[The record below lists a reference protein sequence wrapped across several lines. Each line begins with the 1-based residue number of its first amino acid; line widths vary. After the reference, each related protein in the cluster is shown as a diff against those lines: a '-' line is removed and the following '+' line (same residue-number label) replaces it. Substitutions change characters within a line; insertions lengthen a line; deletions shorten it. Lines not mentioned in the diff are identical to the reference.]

1 MKFMPRPDLH
11 LASASSTSVSRSF
24 NLIAFLGCTLSFG
37 CAGPHTPLG
46 AVWTWKPVSAHSTSF
61 TSESSHPAGLRIQF
75 LPSRQVLHSAS
86 LWRIQVEDVQGD
98 LDLSSLRVRYQGF
111 DVTQS
116 FLRRARTRQLWK
128 DRLLVVD
135 APFVRLDAEK
145 THPIE
150 VSYQSSS
157 GLWAVANFEPPT
169 CSMFTADRRA
179 MHTGDFEVSRAMLEQ
194 ITHAAREAGF
204 SPALLTGLIA
214 QESRF
219 DPRTVSWAR
228 ALGLTQITGIAE
240 SEIVQ
245 SHSDWPRFAGI
256 EQMDASEIR
265 RRILLGEIHR
275 GNEWR
280 LDPNLSIRGGVD
292 YTRQLA
298 GRWSGPENLRAIRET
313 FSDPEV
319 AFTQLVLASY
329 HSGYARV
336 AGAFRRRGKDWLG
349 ASELREARKYVNRVF
364 SYCHHF
370 GEPADLPT
378 LPANAVRSL
387 PKVHSIQEETDAHA
401 S

>member
-1 MKFMPRPDLH
+1 MPRPDSHRVSSSHRAFWLFG
-11 LASASSTSVSRSF
+11 LALGCSAS
-24 NLIAFLGCTLSFG
+24 G

-46 AVWTWKPVSAHSTSF
+46 AVWTWRPVSAHSTGF
-61 TSESSHPAGLRIQF
+61 ASESSNPAGLRIRF
-75 LPSRQVLHSAS
+75 LPSRQVLHSPS
-86 LWRIQVEDVQGD
+86 PWRIQVEDVQGD
-98 LDLSSLRVRYQGF
+98 LDHASLRVRYQGF

-116 FLRRARTRQLWK
+116 FLRRARMRQLWK

-135 APFVRLDAEK
+135 APFVRLDAES

-150 VSYQSSS
+150 VSYQSST

-169 CSMFTADRRA
+169 CSMFTTDRRA

-194 ITHAAREAGF
+194 ITRTAREAGF
-204 SPALLTGLIA
+204 SPSLLTGLIA

-228 ALGLTQITGIAE
+228 ALGLTQITGSAE
-240 SEIVQ
+240 SEIAQ
-245 SHSDWPRFAGI
+245 AHTDWPRYAGL
-256 EQMDASEIR
+256 EQMDVGDIR

-280 LDPNLSIRGGVD
+280 LDPVLSIRGGVE

-298 GRWSGPENLRAIRET
+298 GRWSEPENLAAIRAT

-336 AGAFRRRGKDWLG
+336 AGAFHRRGRDWLG
-349 ASELREARKYVNRVF
+349 ARELREARKYVNRVF

-370 GEPADLPT
+370 SEPAELPP
-378 LPANAVRSL
+378 LPASAVRTRSDGVL
-387 PKVHSIQEETDAHA
+387 LQEDFYAHA